1 MKSILK
7 KSREEVQEEALAAW
21 IKNKKRGSCEII
33 TGLGKTKIAMDA
45 IKTLPKTSKILFLA
59 EVKDRETE
67 LRNEMKKWKVSH
79 KVDFLCYQSAYKL
92 TNKTYDL
99 IIADEI
105 HDSLTLAYSKFYENN
120 NYKYILG
127 LSATVDRKAWV
138 DQDNDVRKGD
148 LLDKYAPV
156 IYSYG
161 VDEGQRD
168 GTSRKLNVH
177 IIKHTLDSVT
187 KNITAGSKAKPFKQ
201 TEWANYSYWTGK
213 IGVAMNL
220 RIPEKAKTLKI
231 VGASNARA
239 RCLYN
244 LPSKVVAT
252 KKLVKALEKDERKSI
267 LFGNSLEALKKI
279 TKNVV
284 EGDKSDKQNRAI
296 REAFDKGKIPTIASF
311 KKLKQGANLVG
322 LDTCVIMSYY
332 SKSKDMI
339 QRIGRLRNDGSLGN
353 IYVFLTENTQEE
365 KWFETMFE
373 EVDSLNMIYYNS
385 VDECIKKI

>member
-1 MKSILK
+1 MK

-21 IKNKKRGSCEII
+21 LKAKKIGTVECI

-45 IKTLPKTSKILFLA
+45 IKTLPKTAKILFLA

-92 TNKTYDL
+92 TNEVYHL
-99 IIADEI
+99 VIADEI
-105 HDSLTLAYSKFYENN
+105 HDSLTESYSKFYENN
-120 NYKYILG
+120 NYKCILG

-138 DQDNDVRKGD
+138 NEDKDIRKGD
-148 LLDKYAPV
+148 LLDKYAPI

-161 VDEGQRD
+161 IDDGQRD
-168 GTSRKLNVH
+168 GTSRKLDVH
-177 IIKHTLDSVT
+177 IIRHTLDSVT

-201 TEWANYSYWTGK
+201 TEWANYQYWSSR
-213 IGVAMNL
+213 IGVAMNMRL
-220 RIPEKAKTLKI
+220 PEKVKALKI

-239 RCLYN
+239 KCLYN
-244 LPSKVVAT
+244 LPSKIVAT
-252 KKLVKALEKDERKSI
+252 KKLIAALEKKKKKTI
-267 LFGNSLEALKKI
+267 LFGNSLDALKKI

-284 EGDKSDKQNRAI
+284 EGDKSDKQNKAI
-296 REAFDKGKIPTIASF
+296 RESFDKGKIPTIGSF

-332 SKSKDMI
+332 SKSKDLV
-339 QRIGRLRNDGSLGN
+339 QRIGRMRNDGTLGN
-353 IYVFLTENTQEE
+353 VYVFLTEDTQEE
-365 KWFETMFE
+365 KWFQTMFE
-373 EVDSLNMIYYNS
+373 ETDSLNMIYHNS
-385 VDECIKKI
+385 VDECIKKIK